1 MFEFLEQMS
10 GMEYMYVIMMV
21 AGGTI
26 FFIRLFL
33 MFFTGIDADPSDAET
48 SIYLPAVHILLRSY
62 WRSVRVLGRKNL
74 S

>member
-33 MFFTGIDADPSDAET
+33 MF
-48 SIYLPAVHILLRSY
+48 
-62 WRSVRVLGRKNL
+62 
-74 S
+74 